1 MKVNSFKESLIFHSI
16 NILGKIVR
24 GVPLGLALSIGRL
37 IGILAYYGDMKHK
50 TLAYANLRRAVA
62 HEKTPGE
69 IKRITKNL
77 FKNYGQNFID
87 LFRMPLIT
95 PDRFKKLITVEGE
108 EHLAGCLKKGK
119 GAIML
124 AMHFGS
130 WELASLSCAMMGLPY
145 KVIVRPQSKYSRLD
159 ELLNSYRSCG
169 GYVVLSRGMGT
180 RDFIRGLKNNEV
192 IGMVVDQGGKDGVL
206 VPFFGRRA
214 SLSVGA
220 VRMGLKWGV
229 PLCFSVIHRQ
239 SNGGHRMVVHQPFEL
254 IQTGNMEQDVVS
266 NLSRITKIMEDYIR
280 QYPSEYMWFYK
291 IWKYS
296 DESSIAVLSDG
307 RTGHLRQ
314 SQAAAQILEK
324 ALSERN
330 IRATVQTVPVVFR
343 SALVRRAFAL
353 LSFIG
358 HPFLYQGRLALLKYF
373 LTKDSFAQAV
383 KIKADF
389 IISCGS
395 SIAGINNFLARDYHA
410 KSIVILKPGILGY
423 RRFDL
428 VILPRHEALPAG
440 RAAGNVVSTLAAP
453 NLITKEYQEEQSRL
467 LLLRY
472 SHLQDSLK
480 AKIGLFIGGDAKNVF
495 LSEQQIKTLVHQIT
509 EVAREINADI
519 LATTSRRT
527 PPYLEQLLQKM
538 LKRHPSCRLLILA
551 GQDDVTEAVGG
562 ILGLSDIHVVSGDS
576 ISMISEAGSS
586 GKNTIVFSP
595 ECRKKTP
602 LQGNKHQKFI
612 DGLNAQ
618 GYVLSTNVKDIG
630 HAVYDVAKNKI
641 RTKTLDDRTV
651 ILEAM
656 RRVI

>member
-1 MKVNSFKESLIFHSI
+1 MRVNSLKESLIFHSV
-16 NILGKIVR
+16 NVLGKIVR
-24 GVPLGLALSIGRL
+24 VLPLGSALCLGRA
-37 IGILAYYGDMKHK
+37 IGIMAYYCDFKHK
-50 TLAYANLRRAVA
+50 ILAYANLRRAFA
-62 HEKTPGE
+62 HEKTPRE

-95 PDRFKKLITVEGE
+95 PERFKELIEVEGE
-108 EHLAGCLKKGK
+108 GHLAGCLKEGK

-130 WELASLSCAMMGLPY
+130 WELASLSCALIGLPY

-169 GYVVLSRGMGT
+169 GYVVLSRGLGT
-180 RDFIRGLKNNEV
+180 RDFVRGLQNNEV
-192 IGMVVDQGGKDGVL
+192 IGMVVDQGGKDGML

-214 SLSVGA
+214 SMSVGA

-229 PLCFSVIHRQ
+229 PLCFSVIHRKG
-239 SNGGHRMVVHQPFEL
+239 NGGHRMIVHKPLEL
-254 IQTGNMEQDVVS
+254 IRTGASDQDIAS
-266 NLSRITKIMEDYIR
+266 NLSRITKVMEDYIR
-280 QYPSEYMWFYK
+280 EYPSEYMWFYK

-296 DESSIAVLSDG
+296 DETSIAILSDG
-307 RTGHLRQ
+307 KTGHLRQ
-314 SQAAAQILEK
+314 SQAAAKMLEE

-330 IRATVQTVPVVFR
+330 IRATVQTVPVVFKSGLAR
-343 SALVRRAFAL
+343 GFFSL
-353 LSFIG
+353 LNFLW
-358 HPFLYQGRLALLKYF
+358 HPFFLHGRLSILEYF
-373 LTKDSFAQAV
+373 LTKDSFDQAV

-395 SIAGINNFLARDYHA
+395 AVASINNFLAREDNA
-410 KSIVILKPGILGY
+410 KSIVILNPGILNC

-428 VILPRHEALPAG
+428 AILPRHEALPG
-440 RAAGNVVSTLAAP
+440 RMAAGKVVVTLAAP
-453 NLITKEYQEEQSRL
+453 NLITKKYQQEQSHL
-467 LLLRY
+467 LLQRY
-472 SHLQDSLK
+472 SHLKDSLK
-480 AKIGLFIGGDAKNVF
+480 VKIGLFIGGDSRHVF
-495 LSEQQIKTLVHQIT
+495 LSEQQIKTLVHQVT

-538 LKRHPSCRLLILA
+538 LKRHPSCRLLIA
-551 GQDDVTEAVGG
+551 ASQDDVPEAVGG
-562 ILGLSDIHVVSGDS
+562 ILGLSDIQVVSGDS
-576 ISMISEAGSS
+576 ISMISEAASS

-602 LQGNKHQKFI
+602 RGNKHQKFI

-618 GYVLSTNVKDIG
+618 GYVLSTPVKDIG

-641 RTKTLDDRTV
+641 RTRRLDDHAV
-651 ILEAM
+651 ILDAM